1 MVLIINIKAKNI
13 FNPKSFSIMK
23 KITLIISMFTLCV
36 GFSSS
41 ALAQVSDFA
50 VTSSTIVA
58 PISIVKDIDMNFGDI
73 AVQGG
78 VAGTVIMTPAGGLTP
93 SAGITLPTSTSSAAQ
108 FTVGGETGY
117 TYSITLP
124 ASVVLTDTVS
134 ATTMTVNA
142 FNSTPTVA
150 AGGTLTGGSETV
162 FVGATLNVG
171 ALQAAGV
178 YSNATDLVVTVN
190 YN

>member
-1 MVLIINIKAKNI
+1 LTYKNKKIFLI
-13 FNPKSFSIMK
+13 PKSFSIMK
-23 KITLIISMFTLCV
+23 KVTLIVSMITLCV

-50 VTSSTIVA
+50 STTATIVA
-58 PISIVKDIDMNFGDI
+58 PITIVKDVDMNFGDI

-78 VAGTVIMTPAGGLTP
+78 VAGTVVMTPAGGLTP
-93 SAGITLPTSTSSAAQ
+93 STGITLPTSTSAAAQ
-108 FTVGGETGY
+108 FTVGGEADY
-117 TYSITLP
+117 TYSISLP
-124 ASVVLTDTVS
+124 ASVLLTDTVS
-134 ATTMTVNA
+134 TETMLVDA

-150 AGGTLTGGSETV
+150 AGGTLTGGSEIV
-162 FVGATLNVG
+162 LVGATLNIA
-171 ALQAAGV
+171 ALQTPGV